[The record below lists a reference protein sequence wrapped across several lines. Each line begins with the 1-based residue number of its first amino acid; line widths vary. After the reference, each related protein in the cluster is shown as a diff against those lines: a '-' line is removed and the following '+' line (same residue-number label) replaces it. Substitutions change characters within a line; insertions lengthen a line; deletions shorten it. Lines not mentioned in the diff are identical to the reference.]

1 MEGVV
6 SYRPDPVG
14 VVGGPCSHGSLR
26 GLADVPETHSTV
38 VTGGSKLV
46 LLVRVE
52 INRPRWKMSA
62 LLIFIGPIG
71 QSLKSAPQ
79 EDFFYVSILRYV
91 SCFPSSQEGFLNVQ

>member
-1 MEGVV
+1 MVVEGVV
-6 SYRPDPVG
+6 TYRPDPVG

-52 INRPRWKMSA
+52 INRPGWKMCA
-62 LLIFIGPIG
+62 LYHEVYICGGGGNVPGSVEGLRGAALG
-71 QSLKSAPQ
+71 SRGKS
-79 EDFFYVSILRYV
+79 
-91 SCFPSSQEGFLNVQ
+91 SSVVREKKL